1 MLQGLPLAHLHPC
14 SVVERGGPDETNNA
28 PVSKV
33 DEVQPDGQKEEAF
46 GGESTSSP
54 SRAGKDASGKKMALV
69 AFFSWELTIPASLL

>member
-54 SRAGKDASGKKMALV
+54 SRAGKDASGRETKVLDAD
-69 AFFSWELTIPASLL
+69 FSLL